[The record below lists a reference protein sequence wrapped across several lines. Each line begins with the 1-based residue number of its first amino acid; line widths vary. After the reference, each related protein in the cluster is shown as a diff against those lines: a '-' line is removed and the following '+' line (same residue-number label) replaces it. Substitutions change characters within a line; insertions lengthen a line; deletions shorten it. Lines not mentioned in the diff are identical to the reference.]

1 MKQFK
6 LLLDLLP
13 FSGEKTKL
21 FGWLTAVVASLQA
34 AGIDPQVVI
43 AAIIQNPTKSVLIA
57 LVVSLLHKVLKQRFP
72 DLD

>member
-1 MKQFK
+1 MKQLK
-6 LLLDLLP
+6 ILLDLLP

-43 AAIIQNPTKSVLIA
+43 AAIIQNPTKSGLIA